1 MNSRAGLRKVV
12 KTVKGKKGIVRRSY
26 WVKSGQ
32 QPKPGRRALNQNAQP
47 QKEGFLRRHAGKLAV
62 GAALLGAAALNR
74 HKLAGAARGAGLA
87 LNAHK
92 HHELAGGAKHS
103 LREKARDAF
112 GMAKMGY
119 SANRGMDRIDKHTQ
133 ALAERTAGARGKMR
147 DWRRSHGS
155 ALAEHLTNAGG
166 HAAVEHLGG
175 RAGGMA
181 GSAIGGLMAGPLGA
195 QLGGFIGGHAGSFLA
210 NRHTSHHI
218 IRSGERLAS
227 WMKR

>member
-119 SANRGMDRIDKHTQ
+119 ESNRGMDRIDAHT
-133 ALAERTAGARGKMR
+133 ANLGGKAR
-147 DWRRSHGS
+147 DWRRGTGA
-155 ALAEHLTNAGG
+155 ALANHLTDVGG
-166 HAAVEHLGG
+166 HAAAQHIGG

-181 GSAIGGLMAGPLGA
+181 GSAIGGLLAGPLGA
-195 QLGGFIGGHAGSFLA
+195 QLGGFVGGHAGSFLA

-218 IRSGERLAS
+218 IRSGERLAA